1 VRRIRERRDPL
12 GRADLAV
19 TGADLQGLGATG
31 RRIGELLAALLDRV
45 LDDPALNTREALLA
59 IAREMK

>member
-1 VRRIRERRDPL
+1 MDDRAAIDR
-12 GRADLAV
+12 GRHFQQRHLP
-19 TGADLQGLGATG
+19 GRDLQALGASG
-31 RRIGELLAALLDRV
+31 PRIGELLSALLDRV